1 MIKMSR
7 VLSAA
12 QADYAKNSYQATIAS
27 MALEAQRLNQAGD
40 MIIIDPARHYVI
52 LAGANQDINTSIN
65 IDLINRVA
73 YNLTVAPPP
82 SPEGSSPEGSLGEPR
97 PPLGAESDQAS
108 LRLLRIEQRLAALE
122 GAEP

>member
-1 MIKMSR
+1 MSR

-52 LAGANQDINTSIN
+52 LAGANQDTNTSVT
-65 IDLINRVA
+65 IDLINRVV
-73 YNLTVAPPP
+73 YNLTVAPPTT
-82 SPEGSSPEGSLGEPR
+82 PESADSSLREPR
-97 PPLGAESDQAS
+97 PPESAESQVSAM
-108 LRLLRIEQRLAALE
+108 RLLRIEQRLAALE
-122 GAEP
+122 GAQP